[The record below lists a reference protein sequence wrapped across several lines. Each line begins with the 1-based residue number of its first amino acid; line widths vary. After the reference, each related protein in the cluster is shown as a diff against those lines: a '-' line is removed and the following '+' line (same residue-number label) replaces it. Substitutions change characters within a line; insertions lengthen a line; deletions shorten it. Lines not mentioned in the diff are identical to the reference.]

1 MRSLLLLVLLVS
13 HVCAAPAKRTCRI
26 LFLGP
31 PPGAPRSLHLFDGA
45 RWQEVELAGMN
56 FSDVYEIAGGDTTL
70 RLLDAPAASPEE
82 IPADAPAGE
91 VPAAAED
98 IYIIA
103 TSDPSNKRVPVRM
116 QIIDAGAKK
125 FKQGQMMWYNLTGNA
140 VGGQVGEHKLAMKA
154 RSREIIDPPAS
165 GNEAYDVV
173 LSYKLPDDER
183 FHPICQTKWLHDPR
197 SRMMVLVHGGV
208 GNTTPQIAG
217 FKDFRLP
224 ADNDG

>member
-13 HVCAAPAKRTCRI
+13 NVCAAPAKRTCRI

-45 RWQEVELAGMN
+45 RWQE
-56 FSDVYEIAGGDTTL
+56 
-70 RLLDAPAASPEE
+70 
-82 IPADAPAGE
+82 
-91 VPAAAED
+91 
-98 IYIIA
+98 
-103 TSDPSNKRVPVRM
+103 VPVRM

-197 SRMMVLVHGGV
+197 SRMMVLVHGVV